1 MKIRKIII
9 GLIAVTLFSGCDDL
23 FEPALENY
31 RDKDAMYDEANYAL
45 GILLNGYTRI
55 PVNGWSFSDVA
66 TDDAVSNDR
75 DNGYRKLATGSW
87 TSNSNAVDQWTN
99 GLAAIQY
106 MNMMLEESDKVKWSE
121 DENLRRMFND
131 RTKGEAYALR
141 GLFMYYL
148 LQAHAGRTAD
158 GTLVGVPILEK
169 SLDTNS
175 AFNLP
180 RATFEECM
188 QQLYTDLAKAEELL
202 PLDFEDIS
210 SDAQIPEK
218 YAGINKE
225 EYNRVFGAYSRLR
238 ITARIAKGVRAQAA
252 LMAASPAYEDDSNT
266 TTWEKAAGYAADVL
280 DLIGGINGIDDNGW
294 TWYCT
299 FTEIDG
305 LKEGGNP
312 KEILWRGGISDN
324 RDLETDNYPPS
335 QGGRGRINPTQN
347 LVDAFPMEN
356 GYPIGRTEG
365 GYNSNKPYEKRDSR
379 LKKYIV
385 VDGTTVGPN
394 TDEVINTFGFSM
406 YDAINQ
412 SDYAT
417 RTGYYLRKLLRED
430 VNLDALTANTQRHY
444 KPYIR
449 YTEIY
454 LAFAEAANE
463 AWGPKD
469 SRRGYSAY
477 DVIKKIRERAGIC
490 RGTADP
496 YLDECA
502 ADPVKMRE
510 LIRNERRLELCF
522 EGFRFWDLR
531 RWKVD
536 MNKLNETAR
545 GLNQLDGSFVDL
557 EVENR
562 IYKEHMY
569 YGPIPYN
576 EVLKWDALEQNVGW

>member
-294 TWYCT
+294 TWYCN

-324 RDLETDNYPPS
+324 RDLETDNYPHLF
-335 QGGRGRINPTQN
+335 T
-347 LVDAFPMEN
+347 FP
-356 GYPIGRTEG
+356 
-365 GYNSNKPYEKRDSR
+365 
-379 LKKYIV
+379 
-385 VDGTTVGPN
+385 
-394 TDEVINTFGFSM
+394 
-406 YDAINQ
+406 
-412 SDYAT
+412 
-417 RTGYYLRKLLRED
+417 
-430 VNLDALTANTQRHY
+430 
-444 KPYIR
+444 
-449 YTEIY
+449 
-454 LAFAEAANE
+454 
-463 AWGPKD
+463 
-469 SRRGYSAY
+469 
-477 DVIKKIRERAGIC
+477 AG
-490 RGTADP
+490 
-496 YLDECA
+496 
-502 ADPVKMRE
+502 
-510 LIRNERRLELCF
+510 
-522 EGFRFWDLR
+522 
-531 RWKVD
+531 
-536 MNKLNETAR
+536 
-545 GLNQLDGSFVDL
+545 Q
-557 EVENR
+557 
-562 IYKEHMY
+562 
-569 YGPIPYN
+569 
-576 EVLKWDALEQNVGW
+576 

>member
-1 MKIRKIII
+1 MKIRKFIM
-9 GLIAVTLFSGCDDL
+9 GLIVVTLFSGCDDL

-75 DNGYRKLATGSW
+75 NNGYRKLATGSW
-87 TSNSNAVDQWTN
+87 ASNSNAVEQWTN

-148 LQAHAGRTAD
+148 LQAHTGRTAD
-158 GTLVGVPILEK
+158 GTLMGVPILEK

-175 AFNLP
+175 SFNLP
-180 RATFEECM
+180 RATFEVCM
-188 QQLYTDLAKAEELL
+188 QQLYADLAKAEELL

-210 SDAQIPEK
+210 SDGQMPEK

-238 ITARIAKGVRAQAA
+238 ITGRIVKGVRAQAA
-252 LMAASPAYEDDSNT
+252 LMAASPAYKDDSNT
-266 TTWEKAAGYAADVL
+266 TTWDKAANYAADVL
-280 DLIGGINGIDDNGW
+280 DLNGGINGIDDNGS
-294 TWYCT
+294 TWYCN

-312 KEILWRGGISDN
+312 KEVLWRGGISDN

-356 GYPIGRTEG
+356 GYPIDRTEG
-365 GYNSNKPYEKRDSR
+365 GYNRNKPYERRDSR
-379 LKKYIV
+379 LLKYVV

-394 TDEVINTFGFSM
+394 KDEVINTFGFSM

-412 SDYAT
+412 SDNAT

-430 VNLDALTANTQRHY
+430 VNLAPLTANTQRHY

-477 DVIKKIRERAGIC
+477 NVIKKIRERAGIC
-490 RGTADP
+490 KGITDP

-502 ADPVKMRE
+502 GDPIKMRE

-536 MNKLNETAR
+536 MNKLNEIAR
-545 GLNQLDGSFVDL
+545 GLNQLDGSFIDL

-576 EVLKWDALEQNVGW
+576 EVLKWDALEQNIGW

>member
-1 MKIRKIII
+1 M

-75 DNGYRKLATGSW
+75 NNGYRKLATGSW
-87 TSNSNAVDQWTN
+87 TSNSNAAEQWTN

-158 GTLVGVPILEK
+158 GTLMGVPVFGK

-175 AFNLP
+175 VFNLP

-238 ITARIAKGVRAQAA
+238 ITGRIVKGVRAQAA

-266 TTWEKAAGYAADVL
+266 TTWEKAADYAAGVL
-280 DLIGGINGIDDNGW
+280 DLIGGINGIADNGW
-294 TWYCT
+294 TWYCN
-299 FTEIDG
+299 FAEIDG

-312 KEILWRGGISDN
+312 EEILWRGGISDN

-379 LKKYIV
+379 LLKYVV

-394 TDEVINTFGFSM
+394 KDEVINTFGFSM

-412 SDYAT
+412 SDNAT

-490 RGTADP
+490 RGTTDP